1 MSVKNF
7 RYWEIKPRLNNSL
20 AYTAKYFE
28 IKLTFKVTRSLLC
41 LEHVDFLKTNISV
54 LASFLF
60 DGYILS
66 RD

>member
-1 MSVKNF
+1 M
-7 RYWEIKPRLNNSL
+7 NNSL

-28 IKLTFKVTRSLLC
+28 IKLTLKATRSLLC